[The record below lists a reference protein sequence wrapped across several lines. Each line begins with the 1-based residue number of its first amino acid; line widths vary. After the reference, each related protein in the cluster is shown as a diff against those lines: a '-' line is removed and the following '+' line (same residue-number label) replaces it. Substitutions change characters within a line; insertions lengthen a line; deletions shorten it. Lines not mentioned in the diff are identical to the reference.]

1 MATVTR
7 TRTIRPST
15 RLATSVN
22 YRVNVEKVLAGDMLE
37 VHIMHESKPFKRTF
51 RFEGR
56 QLAGRNNISFKVAET
71 GNTVH
76 ITWSGAQPINL

>member
-1 MATVTR
+1 MATITR

-15 RLATSVN
+15 RKPTSVN

-37 VHIMHESKPFKRTF
+37 VHIKHETKPFNRIF

-56 QLAGRNNISFKVAET
+56 QLADRNNISFKPVE
-71 GNTVH
+71 GNGKIL